1 MAQLPLRA
9 LAPCSP
15 GASLWTGTS
24 QDDLIAPEAS
34 EPSCSYLYMA
44 DSALQETA
52 EAAGIFAVDPELC
65 IACDACCQD
74 FPEIFYMGDDAKAH
88 TLEAQEADKYNARTV
103 VDVCPTD
110 AIGFSGELPEAEDL
124 GALEEVPGWELEWST
139 WRGVEENKLE
149 RDRRY
154 GRDYTVEEA
163 KGYYRVELNFPTVVP
178 AVRDRFRYGLSEV
191 MPEYGAHAYMNGQ
204 TLSVTGWVK
213 EPKMRALTHTSSSF
227 PGQFTTSWD
236 FEGDFVGME
245 HRFDAHGK
253 MTVMLFTD
261 QKVMDDW
268 QWKAHFITDA
278 CTACTICER
287 VCPTNAITGG
297 ERFYI
302 DPDLCINCS
311 VCGVYCPFHAIT
323 DDRSVVVGYTKPK
336 QVPKALVH
344 EELCTGCEFCVD
356 ICPFEA
362 LVMKPLEDGRGHP
375 LPQTSQ
381 VAMVID
387 KNCVSCKLCEQ
398 VCIKDAIEVPREHQ
412 FQEIG
417 MSFMNYLSDAH

>member
-1 MAQLPLRA
+1 MA
-9 LAPCSP
+9 
-15 GASLWTGTS
+15 
-24 QDDLIAPEAS
+24 E
-34 EPSCSYLYMA
+34 
-44 DSALQETA
+44 SALQETV

-88 TLEAQEADKYNARTV
+88 TLDDQQADKYNARTV

-110 AIGFSGELPEAEDL
+110 AIGFSGELPPAEDL

-139 WRGVEENKLE
+139 WRGVEENKVE

-154 GRDYTVEEA
+154 GRDYEVFEED
-163 KGYYRVELNFPTVVP
+163 GYFRIELNFPTKVP
-178 AVRDRFRYGLSEV
+178 AVRDRFRYGLPEI
-191 MPEYGAHAYMNGQ
+191 MPEYGAHAYLVGN

-213 EPKMRALTHTSSSF
+213 DPKIRALTHTSSSF

-236 FEGDFVGME
+236 FPGNLVGMDQ
-245 HRFDAHGK
+245 RFDAHGK
-253 MTVMLFTD
+253 MTVMLFTS
-261 QKVMDDW
+261 QKALDDW
-268 QWKAHFITDA
+268 QWKSHFITDA

-323 DDRSVVVGYTKPK
+323 DDRQVTVGYTKPK

-362 LVMKPLEDGRGHP
+362 LVMKPLEDGGGHP

-381 VAMVID
+381 VASVID

-417 MSFMNYLSDAH
+417 MSFMNYLTDEH